1 MRWKFRSHTLWDL
14 NQPKVLI
21 PAICLPVVESVC
33 NILLWKHIESS
44 AACYGRQMKICLVT
58 TFPPS
63 TGGLSEYGF
72 HIAQELQRNPF
83 LNLTVLADQLPES
96 RAELEGF
103 NVVRCWSFDDPGTP
117 YRLLKTLRQL
127 KPDVVWFNLLFST
140 FGRNPLIAFGGLT
153 TPLLS
158 RLSGRYTHVTL
169 HHLMDTVE
177 LKDVGVRHETLYR
190 FAGAIATRM
199 LLLSNSVSV
208 LMPGYRKI
216 LNDKYGRDNVHLRAH
231 GILTRR
237 PEFPDFG
244 RRGNPGH
251 RILAFGKW
259 GTYKRLE
266 LMIEAFN
273 ILVEKMPDVKLVV
286 AGGDHPQAQGYIQSV
301 RQTCEGNEHIEFRGY
316 VAEDDLAE
324 LFQSSSVAVM
334 PYSSSTGCSGVAHL
348 ACAYGVP
355 IISADLADF
364 RQMAQGEELAL
375 EFYPPGDA
383 QGLADCLYDFLQ
395 DTERQQRM
403 AVQNFSAALR
413 MTMPNVVQKYIRHFE
428 VQQRVQT
435 LRYVSK
441 FRKLPRWM
449 PSKSLLLRLMTR
461 NSLSWS
467 RRSAMMQTSWNS
479 EPLLFNSDGNGRGY
493 LNGSG
498 RPVNGDGVGFDGGS
512 SDHGFHGVPAARRSD
527 DKNSKT
533 HGGSKRGQQAAGP
546 DSSNERYPEKSQAEQ
561 AGSENEIPALSPTR
575 DHGRGLHGE
584 HGTDGARPGSNRSR
598 GERTA

>member
-1 MRWKFRSHTLWDL
+1 
-14 NQPKVLI
+14 
-21 PAICLPVVESVC
+21 
-33 NILLWKHIESS
+33 
-44 AACYGRQMKICLVT
+44 MKICLVT

-83 LNLTVLADQLPES
+83 LNLTVLADQLPGEA
-96 RAELEGF
+96 AELDGF
-103 NVVRCWSFDDPGTP
+103 SVTRCWSFDDPGSP
-117 YRLLKTLRQL
+117 YRLLKTLRRL

-140 FGRNPLIAFGGLT
+140 FGRNPLIAFGGLM
-153 TPLLS
+153 TPLLA

-177 LKDVGVRHETLYR
+177 LKDVGVRHEHLYR

-237 PEFPDFG
+237 PEFPDFA
-244 RRGNPGH
+244 RRGNPVH

-266 LMIEAFN
+266 LMIESFN
-273 ILVEKMPDVKLVV
+273 LLAEKMPEARLIV
-286 AGGDHPQAQGYIQSV
+286 AGGDHPQAPGYIESV
-301 RQTCEGNEHIEFRGY
+301 KAQCAGNERIEFRGY
-316 VAEDDLAE
+316 VAEDDLPE
-324 LFQSSSVAVM
+324 LFQSSTVAVM

-355 IISADLADF
+355 IISADIADF
-364 RQMAQGEELAL
+364 RQMAQGEELAI

-383 QGLADCLYDFLQ
+383 QGLADCLADFLQ
-395 DTERQQRM
+395 NTEKQHRM
-403 AVQNFSAALR
+403 AVQNFSAGLR

-428 VQQRVQT
+428 LQQRVQT
-435 LRYVSK
+435 LRYVSR
-441 FRKLPRWM
+441 FRRLPRWI

-461 NSLSWS
+461 NSLGWA
-467 RRSAMMQTSWNS
+467 RRSTMIHAPWNGHA
-479 EPLLFNSDGNGRGY
+479 EPELFNGNGYGSGG

-498 RPVNGDGVGFDGGS
+498 SAVNGDRIS
-512 SDHGFHGVPAARRSD
+512 THGRAGDYGLHAVPAARD
-527 DKNSKT
+527 TT
-533 HGGSKRGQQAAGP
+533 H
-546 DSSNERYPEKSQAEQ
+546 DQAEQ
-561 AGSENEIPALSPTR
+561 DDGSEPDQHLYAPGFADESYAKQSEAEQSSGEKEASTFSPVRGHR
-575 DHGRGLHGE
+575 DDGFESE
-584 HGTDGARPGSNRSR
+584 HGTDGAGARSNRSR

>member
-1 MRWKFRSHTLWDL
+1 
-14 NQPKVLI
+14 
-21 PAICLPVVESVC
+21 
-33 NILLWKHIESS
+33 
-44 AACYGRQMKICLVT
+44 MKIALVT

-83 LNLTVLADQLPES
+83 LNLTVLADELSGEH
-96 RAELEGF
+96 AELDGF
-103 NVVRCWSFDDPGTP
+103 SVVRCWSFDDPASS
-117 YRLLKTLRQL
+117 YRLLKTLRRL

-140 FGRNPLIAFGGLT
+140 FGRNPLIAFTGLM
-153 TPLLS
+153 TPLLA

-177 LKDVGVRHETLYR
+177 LKDVGVRHEQLYR
-190 FAGAIATRM
+190 FAGAVATRM

-237 PEFPDFG
+237 PEFPDFA
-244 RRGNPGH
+244 RRGNPFH

-266 LMIEAFN
+266 LMIESFN
-273 ILVEKMPDVKLVV
+273 LLAEKMPEARLVI
-286 AGGDHPQAQGYIQSV
+286 AGGDHPQAQGYIESV
-301 RQTCEGNEHIEFRGY
+301 KAQCTGNKRIEFLGY
-316 VAEDDLAE
+316 VAEDDLPE
-324 LFQSSSVAVM
+324 LFQSSTVAVM

-355 IISADLADF
+355 IISADIADF
-364 RQMAQGEELAL
+364 RQMAQGEELAID
-375 EFYPPGDA
+375 FYPPGDA
-383 QGLADCLYDFLQ
+383 VGLANCLLAFLQ
-395 DTERQQRM
+395 DTDKQQKM

-428 VQQRVQT
+428 LQQRVQT
-435 LRYVSK
+435 LRYVSR
-441 FRKLPRWM
+441 FRRLPRWI

-461 NSLSWS
+461 NSLGWA
-467 RRSAMMQTSWNS
+467 RRSTMIHAPWNGNA
-479 EPLLFNSDGNGRGY
+479 ESDLTNGNGHGSSRP
-493 LNGSG
+493 NGSG
-498 RPVNGDGVGFDGGS
+498 RPGDGDHVGPERGAGIY
-512 SDHGFHGVPAARRSD
+512 GLEAVPAARRSPD
-527 DKNSKT
+527 QQREQED
-533 HGGSKRGQQAAGP
+533 GSERGHEVPASHFSDQ
-546 DSSNERYPEKSQAEQ
+546 RYSEEPEAEQ
-561 AGSENEIPALSPTR
+561 TGSEDEASTLSPLRNRRNGGLEREHRADGAGSRR
-575 DHGRGLHGE
+575 DGR
-584 HGTDGARPGSNRSR
+584 R